1 MAAITSAQHRRRPA
15 TYGKTSSKRV
25 HSYGHK
31 ATLPTSQGFDSG
43 NWNDE
48 PVSDRSGGEAS
59 MSAIQVHSGAILSKG
74 RLDQKSSSGTA
85 TQSRLYTSKNRA
97 HKVRSE
103 ALRTSQ
109 TPTVNATA
117 VFDIP
122 SSSDDETFTPSIAL
136 KYPSRKFN
144 GLSGRGRSVVHSLG
158 AQISGN
164 RSIDKIQDKLI
175 KSDTRTQTMN
185 RGASNGTVFDDGAL
199 RQHIATEDSL
209 FHYASQLRSK
219 NIIKRG
225 TAQFSGTAQNAET
238 TKGLTHN
245 LEISNPVKRPSQT
258 FPLETSHSESLN
270 LGRCGRRA
278 QQSIETIPKKRRRL
292 AENQEHRYKGVSA
305 PAALQSMLPE
315 EESALQDHSKC
326 HPTLPSPSQS
336 CNLPAHTRHKTI
348 SSPVTGSHTSQI
360 MSNPAKGTATPQQV
374 RMWDELLNDGLLHN
388 SPSHLKLKQLSISEY
403 ESSGLGLKGAM
414 KKCSAAAATCSR
426 QQRPAQRPRRRL
438 IDAISSDHT
447 DSHPRRELSVEE
459 SDDSAAESRESLTR
473 SLSLGNN
480 DQADTS
486 ALGGSE
492 TATLDLLSDG
502 NSATSLLPPVTQQG
516 GPRRT
521 YARQRSHLTEDI
533 LQGDELFQAPLDLGP
548 YSRLSNRRRAAGGA
562 LPKLKTPQ
570 IEEDGNHIADDS
582 TNGAIRSIHE
592 LREAGGNKRFLD
604 SMDAIFEDIEARQP
618 SNISRRRS
626 SLMEMSSKLSD
637 KSFSLRFLEHGLDRR
652 LFVKLAYERDTIIGF
667 LLASAILFVIS
678 NGVPIRMF
686 SHLRTHG
693 VTQLIVRLLEAEQDI
708 SIIARQRQSNMSKI
722 SQNLLSEVRELL
734 QHPTFWGAKQPSEV
748 SPRTIA
754 LKCLETIVRQS
765 RGCGAALDFLSQEA
779 VEKLVQ
785 LLKSCA
791 TSTSESGRSPMQA
804 IELVNSLSIL
814 ELGTANGNIEEAH
827 WTPRILAS
835 LSETLSGICSGQED
849 WSRHIQTV
857 ALRLTINL
865 TNNNATLCDVF
876 ATSTFIGANVGIITR
891 NFDSLSA
898 IKEEEDR
905 LLAVDQL
912 ILALGS
918 LINFAE
924 WSDISRLIL
933 IEPHDSG
940 TTLLDELLGLFRKGA
955 EKALLADSMAETH
968 SNVAFGYLSVLL
980 GNACQNPTAKAYTCS
995 KLYGSTLST
1004 LIAAVEE
1011 FLEYHKKVDAE
1022 LYDADDGTD
1031 LQAGFTDRLQSV
1043 LDRLKASG
1051 V

>member
-25 HSYGHK
+25 HSYGHNV
-31 ATLPTSQGFDSG
+31 TLPTSQGFDSRH
-43 NWNDE
+43 WSDE

-59 MSAIQVHSGAILSKG
+59 MSAFQVHSGAILSNG
-74 RLDQKSSSGTA
+74 RLGQKSSLGA
-85 TQSRLYTSKNRA
+85 AAQSRLYTSHNRA
-97 HKVRSE
+97 HDVRSE

-109 TPTVNATA
+109 SPTVNATA

-122 SSSDDETFTPSIAL
+122 SSSDDETFTPSTAL
-136 KYPSRKFN
+136 KYPSRKVN
-144 GLSGRGRSVVHSLG
+144 GLSRRGRSVVHSLG
-158 AQISGN
+158 AQISGD
-164 RSIDKIQDKLI
+164 RSIDETQDDLAKL
-175 KSDTRTQTMN
+175 DTRRQTIN
-185 RGASNGTVFDDGAL
+185 RGASNGTIFDDGTL
-199 RQHIATEDSL
+199 QKHIATEDSL
-209 FHYASQLRSK
+209 FDRASQLRSK
-219 NIIKRG
+219 TITKRRAAQLSDNAQIAEIK
-225 TAQFSGTAQNAET
+225 
-238 TKGLTHN
+238 KGLTHN
-245 LEISNPVKRPSQT
+245 LEDSKPVKRPSET
-258 FPLETSHSESLN
+258 FSSHSESLN

-278 QQSIETIPKKRRRL
+278 QPSNETIPKKRRRL
-292 AENQEHRYKGVSA
+292 AEAKEQRYKGVSA

-315 EESALQDHSKC
+315 EESALQNHSKC
-326 HPTLPSPSQS
+326 HPTLPSPFQS

-360 MSNPAKGTATPQQV
+360 MSNPANGTATPQQV
-374 RMWDELLNDGLLHN
+374 RMWDELLNDGPSHN

-403 ESSGLGLKGAM
+403 ESSGAEPKGAM

-426 QQRPAQRPRRRL
+426 QQHPVQRPRYRL

-447 DSHPRRELSVEE
+447 DSHLRRELSVKE
-459 SDDSAAESRESLTR
+459 SDDSATELVESLSR
-473 SLSLGNN
+473 SLPPGNN
-480 DQADTS
+480 DQADAS
-486 ALGGSE
+486 AIGGSE
-492 TATLDLLSDG
+492 IATLDLLRDG
-502 NSATSLLPPVTQQG
+502 NATTSVLPPVVPQG

-521 YARQRSHLTEDI
+521 YARQRSHLTED
-533 LQGDELFQAPLDLGP
+533 LPQGDELFQVPLDLGSV
-548 YSRLSNRRRAAGGA
+548 SRLSSRRRAAGGA
-562 LPKLKTPQ
+562 LPTLKTPQ
-570 IEEDGNHIADDS
+570 IQEYENDIADDS

-592 LREAGGNKRFLD
+592 LRKAGGNKRFLD

-652 LFVKLAYERDTIIGF
+652 LFVELAYERDTIIGF
-667 LLASAILFVIS
+667 LLASAMLFVTS
-678 NGVPIRMF
+678 NGVPIRML
-686 SHLRTHG
+686 SHLRTQG
-693 VTQLIVRLLEAEQDI
+693 VTQLIVRLLKAEQDI
-708 SIIARQRQSNMSKI
+708 SIIARQRQSNISKT
-722 SQNLLSEVRELL
+722 SKSLLFEVRELL

-765 RGCGAALDFLSQEA
+765 RGCGAALNFLSQEA

-791 TSTSESGRSPMQA
+791 TSTSESDRSRMQA
-804 IELVNSLSIL
+804 IELDNSLSIL
-814 ELGTANGNIEEAH
+814 ELCTANGNIEETH
-827 WTPRILAS
+827 WTPDILAS
-835 LSETLSGICSGQED
+835 LSETLSRICSRQED
-849 WSRHIQTV
+849 SSRHIQTV

-876 ATSTFIGANVGIITR
+876 ATSKLIGANVGMITR
-891 NFDSLSA
+891 SFDSLPA
-898 IKEEEDR
+898 IREEEDR

-955 EKALLADSMAETH
+955 EKALLADSMEETH

-980 GNACQNPTAKAYTCS
+980 GNACQNPTARAHTCS
-995 KLYGSTLST
+995 KLYGSKLST

-1022 LYDADDGTD
+1022 LYDADDGTE

-1043 LDRLKASG
+1043 LDRLRGSE